1 MRANPRLAGVL
12 AVAALV
18 TAGCATGGL
27 QGVDLPGG
35 ADLGDD
41 PFHLTIEFADVL
53 ELVPQSL
60 VKVNDVTVGTVT
72 GIRVS
77 PEYTALVDVA
87 VNGDVRVPAGAVA
100 RVAQTSLLG
109 EKFVAIDMPPGPA
122 AAAGPAIEDGATIPL
137 ARTTTAAEV
146 EQVLGALSMLL
157 NGGGV
162 AQIRDIAVELNAA
175 LDGNEDEVR
184 ALLGDLD
191 ELVGALDDSKT
202 DITRG
207 LDELNRLSSVL
218 KDRRGQIDTAL
229 NDLAPGLRELED
241 QRGRLVALLG
251 SLDELSGVATEVIDR
266 SREDTVEDLTLL
278 RPILRKLAESGD
290 DFPKSL
296 ELIGT
301 VPFTNDALEAF
312 AGDYANLYVKIDAD
326 LGVLLNNM
334 LASSQPLGGP
344 GVPLPVQ
351 PPQAPSA
358 ADLLAPLHGVTPVPP
373 LPEFPLLCGQPPAG
387 PPSPD
392 DVLDPLGDG
401 P

>member
-1 MRANPRLAGVL
+1 MRANLRLAGAL
-12 AVAALV
+12 TAAALA
-18 TAGCATGGL
+18 TGGCATGGL
-27 QGVDLPGG
+27 QGVNLPGG

-41 PFHLTIEFADVL
+41 PVHLTIEFADVL

-162 AQIRDIAVELNAA
+162 AQIRDIAVELNTA

-191 ELVGALDDSKT
+191 ELVGALDDRKT

-251 SLDELSGVATEVIDR
+251 SLDELSDVATEVIDR

-301 VPFTNDALEAF
+301 VPFTDDSLEAF
-312 AGDYANLYVKIDAD
+312 AGDYANLYVKVEAD
-326 LGVLLNNM
+326 LGVLLNDL
-334 LASSQPLGGP
+334 LASSQPP
-344 GVPLPVQ
+344 GRPELPLPVQ
-351 PPQAPSA
+351 TPTVPSA
-358 ADLLAPLHGVTPVPP
+358 ADLLAPLHGVTPVPS
-373 LPEFPLLCGQPPAG
+373 LPEFPLLGGQPPAG
-387 PPSPD
+387 PPGPD
-392 DVLDPLGDG
+392 DVLDPQGDG